1 MSRHDCTPS
10 KALLLLERR
19 SLIGMHHRQQL
30 GPADDLVES
39 ARTFPMIEGRV
50 RR

>member
-1 MSRHDCTPS
+1 MSRHDCAPS
-10 KALLLLERR
+10 KWMLLLERK

-30 GPADDLVES
+30 GPVDDLVEL